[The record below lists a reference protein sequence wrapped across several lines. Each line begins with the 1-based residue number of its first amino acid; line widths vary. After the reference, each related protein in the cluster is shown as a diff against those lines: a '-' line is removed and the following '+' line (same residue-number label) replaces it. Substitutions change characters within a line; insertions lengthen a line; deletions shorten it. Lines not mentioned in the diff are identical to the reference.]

1 MEKAQQRMVSLELWH
16 VHLLL
21 IDKHS
26 GQRGAGSHQVS
37 LHQIT
42 PKTYAHSIDA
52 PTFPRS
58 RTRKLIFIMEAAD
71 TFTLL
76 PLQMDEATGV
86 SATGPANNA
95 LNTELAALNALHHAL
110 LHVETPTGTPPP
122 PVPVNPKRSAQIGKL
137 RESGNAEF
145 RKGNPAAAVK
155 LYTLAV
161 DMALQRP
168 HWEPSGLVREEVSG
182 LLSNRAQANMAQQNW
197 AEGSVDAEASVEMK
211 KVGNAKAWWRRG
223 KCLLEMGRLEEA
235 EQWVKQALEFEA
247 TEQDLVQLK
256 GQIESRKAG
265 LISAV

>member
-1 MEKAQQRMVSLELWH
+1 MEKAQQRVVSLELWH

-21 IDKHS
+21 IDKHLGS
-26 GQRGAGSHQVS
+26 AGSHQVS

>member
-1 MEKAQQRMVSLELWH
+1 MSPSVLTPGRYTKISGAQRSL
-16 VHLLL
+16 
-21 IDKHS
+21 
-26 GQRGAGSHQVS
+26 
-37 LHQIT
+37 
-42 PKTYAHSIDA
+42 YC
-52 PTFPRS
+52 
-58 RTRKLIFIMEAAD
+58 TRQTREVEFAMEAAD

-76 PLQMDEATGV
+76 PLRMDDATGTV
-86 SATGPANNA
+86 SAIGTASNA
-95 LNTELAALNALHHAL
+95 LNTELAALNALHLGL
-110 LHVETPTGTPPP
+110 LNVETPTGTPPP

-145 RKGNPAAAVK
+145 RKGNFPAAVK
-155 LYTLAV
+155 IYTLAV

-197 AEGSVDAEASVEMK
+197 AEGLVDAEASVEMK

-235 EQWVKQALEFEA
+235 DQWVKQALEFEA

-256 GQIESRKAG
+256 GQIEGRKTG
-265 LISAV
+265 QLSAV